1 MFLQL
6 EGEIVCESC
15 GRTVTPI
22 YGAPYANCKGRPL
35 GSLMGKASTGEPIF
49 HTSES
54 YMRKYS
60 NIFLKSKEEKAEY
73 RLRTLAERVENLLG
87 LPSYLRED
95 AIKLL
100 MGRASA
106 KSFGALAYAY
116 VVAARM
122 KGNWAIS
129 WHNVH
134 KRLKELGIRADIEEM
149 AGMKKTSTY
158 SNYVPRIAEK
168 VAFAFKE
175 RASSIGMNPHT
186 YYRKLLLACRE
197 LLGHIDRTQLDGH
210 SPFSVAVTLV
220 YLSEHEQARREGRRP
235 LFTQAEIA
243 TLTEVSIYTIRETG
257 CLIRRLISDNAAS
270 PKTVIEAK
278 V

>member
-1 MFLQL
+1 
-6 EGEIVCESC
+6 
-15 GRTVTPI
+15 
-22 YGAPYANCKGRPL
+22 
-35 GSLMGKASTGEPIF
+35 MGKAPPGEPAF
-49 HTSES
+49 YTSES

-60 NIFLKSKEEKAEY
+60 NIFLKSKEEKTEY
-73 RLRTLAERVENLLG
+73 RLRLLAERVENLLG

-100 MGRASA
+100 MKRASA

-116 VVAARM
+116 VLAARM

-129 WHNVH
+129 WHTIY

-149 AGMKKTSTY
+149 AEMKKTPTY
-158 SNYVPRIAEK
+158 SNYMPRIVDKA
-168 VAFAFKE
+168 AFAFKE
-175 RASSIGMNPHT
+175 RLSSMGMNPHT
-186 YYRKLLLACRE
+186 YYKKLLTACRE
-197 LLGHIDRTQLDGH
+197 FLDRIDRTQLDGH

-220 YLSEHEQARREGRRP
+220 YLSEHELAKREGRRP

-243 TLTEVSIYTIRETG
+243 TLTGVSIYTIRETG
-257 CLIRRLISDNAAS
+257 CLIRRLISDNAIS

-278 V
+278 IQYGPSP